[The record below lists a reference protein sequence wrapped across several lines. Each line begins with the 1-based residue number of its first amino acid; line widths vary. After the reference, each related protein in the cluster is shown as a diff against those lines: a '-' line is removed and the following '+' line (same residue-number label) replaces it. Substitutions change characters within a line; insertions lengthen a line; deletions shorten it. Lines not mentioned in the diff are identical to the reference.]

1 MVRRFGRNF
10 DNPERRID
18 SVENSVNDA
27 TMNSIESDYED
38 DFDKKLDMLEEKS
51 SDTTE
56 KSDLLNRIKKQA
68 NSAEI
73 TTNTQRNAFLQEIK
87 VEQPQEDTP
96 LMIAY
101 RELDKAR
108 KSGDREEIIKAEDRI
123 WDLERQ
129 EQEMEYTTR
138 IAELKKIQQK
148 ARESGNSD
156 LLAQFKKERQK
167 FVSEM
172 SYDELNYKLK
182 KLQNS
187 QRLEPSN
194 EKLKQIVA
202 LKQELDALELE
213 ELNK

>member
-123 WDLERQ
+123 LDLERQ

-187 QRLEPSN
+187 QRLESSN